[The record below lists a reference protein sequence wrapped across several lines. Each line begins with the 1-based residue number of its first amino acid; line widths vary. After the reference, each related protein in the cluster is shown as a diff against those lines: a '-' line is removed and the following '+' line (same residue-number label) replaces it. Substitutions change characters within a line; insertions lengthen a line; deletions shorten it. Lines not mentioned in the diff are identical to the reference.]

1 VKTRLSS
8 ERRAQRPRGIGESDT
23 QRFTTRPLSVERSEP
38 AGRLVF
44 SDDIWRDLTRSLK
57 LSRRESEILQA
68 VFDDHK
74 ESLIANNLGISS
86 HTVHTHLERLYRKLG
101 VSSRVTLVSRV
112 FVEYLYLQDGPRDRK
127 FVSSQLLLARTRR

>member
-1 VKTRLSS
+1 MKTRLSS
-8 ERRAQRPRGIGESDT
+8 ERRAQRPRGIGET
-23 QRFTTRPLSVERSEP
+23 QRFTTRPLSVERSKP

-44 SDDIWRDLTRSLK
+44 SEDIWRDLARALK
-57 LSRRESEILQA
+57 LSQRESEILQA

-112 FVEYLYLQDGPRDRK
+112 FIEYLYLQDGRHDRK
-127 FVSSQLLLARTRR
+127 IVSSRLLLAGTRR